1 MIAFSMFGALILLM
15 MLGLPV
21 ALSLGVVSSA
31 WIMVAGR
38 SLQMVA
44 SRMYDGMDQF
54 VLMSIPFFC
63 LAGEIM
69 NHSGITDKLIQFV
82 DYIVGR
88 VRGGLAQANIYTSLL
103 FAGITGAAVAD
114 VSALG
119 TIFIPAMEK
128 QGYSRRFS
136 VAVTAGSSIVG
147 PIIPPSIIIVIYGAV
162 TGVSIGAIFAAAI
175 VPGVVLGLSMSTYV
189 AVIAKR
195 RNFPKVEQPFD
206 VKGFIRTFKDA
217 ILALIMPIIIVG
229 GILGGIFTPT
239 EAAAVSVFYA
249 LIVGGFIYRTV
260 NFRTIYISVVNA
272 MKISG
277 MLFFIIG
284 FANILGWILARL
296 NLPQTIAQL
305 LINLSDD
312 PKITFLAVIA
322 LLIFVGTWLETGTAC
337 IILAP
342 ILSPAMKSV
351 GIDPIHFATV
361 MIVAL
366 NVGLITPPLGVALFA
381 AVVVGGVSFEEGC
394 KEIWPFIILDIVVL
408 VLLIYV
414 STFSLAVPRLLGF
427 I

>member
-1 MIAFSMFGALILLM
+1 

-21 ALSLGVVSSA
+21 AISLGVVSTA
-31 WIMVAGR
+31 WIIVAGR

-69 NHSGITDKLIQFV
+69 NHSGITDRLIQFV

-88 VRGGLAQANIYTSLL
+88 VRGGLAQANIYTSIL

-119 TIFIPAMEK
+119 TIFIPAMVK
-128 QGYSRRFS
+128 QGYSRKFS
-136 VAVTAGSSIVG
+136 VAVTAASSIVG

-189 AVIAKR
+189 ALVAR
-195 RNFPKVEQPFD
+195 RRSFPKVEQPFD
-206 VKGFIRTFKDA
+206 LKGFISTFKDA
-217 ILALIMPIIIVG
+217 VLALIMPIIIVG

-249 LIVGGFIYRTV
+249 FIVGGFIYRSV
-260 NFRTIYISVVNA
+260 KLKTIYISVVNA

-305 LINLSDD
+305 LLNLSDD
-312 PKITFLAVIA
+312 PRITFLVVIA
-322 LLIFVGTWLETGTAC
+322 LLIFIGTWLETGTAC

-381 AVVVGGVSFEEGC
+381 AVIVGGVSFEDAC
-394 KEIWPFIILDIVVL
+394 KEIWPFIVLDIVVL

-414 STFSLAVPRLLGF
+414 PTFSLAVPRLLGF